1 LTGDIVKQ
9 VGLVAAVAAL
19 LLILWLPATPRLP
32 AAGQVMLAILA
43 FAVIVWMTEALDY
56 AVSAVVIGA
65 LMIFLLAAAPD
76 AAKPAGAMG
85 TGAALGLALSGFSN
99 SAVALVAAACFI
111 AAAMTATGLDRRIAL
126 AVLSKVDAR
135 TNHIVI
141 GAMFTGFLLSFIV
154 PSTTARVACL
164 VPIMMG
170 FILAFKVDKRSR
182 FAGLLVITAA
192 QTASVWNVGIKT
204 AAAQNMVASGFIEK
218 QFGTTITWAEW
229 FVAGAPF
236 SALLSVAVYFIMTR
250 MMKPEMKEIAGGQAT
265 IREQLA
271 AIGPMTAREWKLLA
285 IVLTLLGFWATEK
298 TLHGFDTS
306 STTIAAIALM
316 LLPRLGVMDWKESQ
330 RGFPWGTVVLF
341 AVGISVGT
349 ALLRTHAAGWLASLI
364 VEHLGLQHASAFA
377 ILMLLSLFPIVI
389 HLGFAS
395 ATALASTMIHDDSDH
410 HQRARGRGYA
420 RNQRGRHDDAAAVRG
435 ELRLHPA
442 GECAAEHD
450 RLRYRY
456 LRREGLHS
464 NRSGNHAGRRRA
476 AGDLLAHLL
485 ALDGIHDQVKCQAGA
500 LRRKT
505 AFSIAETGPEVP
517 SRNCFAS
524 AYGSAHTERLCLPIL
539 RAHWRVD
546 LTPTGGSRGQAR
558 NFLCRSRRAQALRG

>member
-1 LTGDIVKQ
+1 MTPGAALATPSAAPAQPGRGRIKTLGLIV
-9 VGLVAAVAAL
+9 AVAAL
-19 LLILWLPATPRLP
+19 VAVVWMPTPQGLPL
-32 AAGQVMLAILA
+32 AGQVMLGILA
-43 FAVIVWMTEALDY
+43 FAVISWMSEALDY

-65 LMIFLLAAAPD
+65 LMIFMLAYVPD
-76 AAKPAGAMG
+76 AAKPAGADMG
-85 TGAALGLALSGFSN
+85 TSAALALALSGFSN

-126 AVLSKVDAR
+126 VVLSKVDGR

-141 GAMFTGFLLSFIV
+141 GAMAVGVLLSFIV

-204 AAAQNMVASGFIEK
+204 AAAQNMVAIGFIEK
-218 QFGTTITWAEW
+218 QFQTSITWAEW
-229 FVAGAPF
+229 FIAGAPF

-250 MMKPEMKEIAGGQAT
+250 MMKPEMDEISGGRAT
-265 IREQLA
+265 IRQQLDA
-271 AIGPMTAREWKLLA
+271 VGPMTLREWKLLV

-298 TLHGFDTS
+298 VLHSFDTS

-349 ALLRTHAAGWLASLI
+349 ALLRTNAAGWLANLI
-364 VEHLGLQHASAFA
+364 VQNLGLQNASAFA
-377 ILMLLSLFPIVI
+377 ILMLLSLFLIVI

-395 ATALASTMIHDDSDH
+395 ATALASTMIPIVIS
-410 HQRARGRGYA
+410 
-420 RNQRGRHDDAAAVRG
+420 V
-435 ELRLHPA
+435 
-442 GECAAEHD
+442 
-450 RLRYRY
+450 
-456 LRREGLHS
+456 
-464 NRSGNHAGRRRA
+464 
-476 AGDLLAHLL
+476 LLAVQTPGINVVGMTMLL
-485 ALDGIHDQVKCQAGA
+485 QFVVSFGFILPVNAPQNMI
-500 LRRKT
+500 
-505 AFSIAETGPEVP
+505 
-517 SRNCFAS
+517 
-524 AYGSAHTERLCLPIL
+524 AYGTDTFEARDFIRTGLAITGAATALL
-539 RAHWRVD
+539 VVFA
-546 LTPTGGSRGQAR
+546 LTYWPWMGYMSKTS
-558 NFLCRSRRAQALRG
+558 